1 MPQRRNPNAAHK
13 RRRRPPPFFP
23 VVVRRRKDGWT
34 ISSQCRFLAELYRTG
49 RVDLAARSVGM
60 SRMSAYRLR
69 RREGAESFAHAWDA
83 VLTPP
88 GTGCRAVP
96 RTEWRKVTQAALLE
110 RALIGRLHPVIYR
123 GRLVGVRRKPQ
134 NTALFR
140 LLRRGDTN
148 GDRMRR
154 HAVDAPRKVLQ
165 TGGVGAPSGPRITPP
180 ATPAPRNPAR
190 LPPRPHSD
198 CRRPPASA
206 W

>member
-1 MPQRRNPNAAHK
+1 MPQRPNPCAAYK

-23 VVVRRRKDGWT
+23 VALRRRRDGWT
-34 ISSQCRFLAELYRTG
+34 ASRQCRFLVELYRTG
-49 RVDLAARSVGM
+49 RVDLAARAVGV

-69 RREGAESFAHAWDA
+69 RREGAESFAHAWDT

-88 GTGCRAVP
+88 GTGRRVPP

-123 GRLVGVRRKPQ
+123 GKLVGVRRKPQ
-134 NTALFR
+134 NAALFR
-140 LLRRGDTN
+140 LLRRGDAHEN
-148 GDRMRR
+148 RVER
-154 HAVDAPRKVLQ
+154 HHANAAGNVLQ
-165 TGGVGAPSGPRITPP
+165 TGGVGAPSGRPFTPP

-190 LPPRPHSD
+190 QPPPPHSD
-198 CRRPPASA
+198 CPQPPASA